1 MPIQSCSPGY
11 QGSNLA
17 ATARQWVL
25 VAPIDGEDGGEDAGL
40 GLEAPLEGRWV
51 RLVEGLLDGL
61 GELVEVAKIVVLL
74 EVVEPGCVG
83 REERQIVDVGVVRL
97 RGLRQHPDGQERAI
111 IAEDLGEA
119 LPSVVKLGLG
129 VVASACQRMH
139 ASACILVHAC

>member
-17 ATARQWVL
+17 ATARQRVL

-40 GLEAPLEGRWV
+40 GLEAPLEGRRV

-74 EVVEPGCVG
+74 EVVEPST
-83 REERQIVDVGVVRL
+83 RTTPNRWRPHER
-97 RGLRQHPDGQERAI
+97 
-111 IAEDLGEA
+111 
-119 LPSVVKLGLG
+119 
-129 VVASACQRMH
+129 
-139 ASACILVHAC
+139 